1 MSEFSNCIIAMLR
14 VSPHGLTAKDI
25 AERLGTT
32 VGSISS
38 RLSKLAAY
46 GIIGKARSASGRPG
60 LRGTVYQAL
69 RDDAQLPDRL
79 LEPSF
84 TRLGRELNTG
94 P

>member
-1 MSEFSNCIIAMLR
+1 MSEFANCVTAMLR
-14 VSPHGLTAKDI
+14 VSPGGLTAKDI

-32 VGSISS
+32 AGNISS

-46 GIIGKARSASGRPG
+46 GIIGKAREASVLRG

-69 RDDAQLPDRL
+69 SDDPRHPKRFLHPGLPL
-79 LEPSF
+79 I
-84 TRLGRELNTG
+84 GRGLRSN